1 MLIRPTLLLERD
13 SSARGLADGR
23 PRSGAGLLRPQE
35 ISREEFVQLA
45 SELGV
50 AMTPEETNDAL
61 RSMDKDGDGEIS
73 KREFAKW
80 WKVIDGS
87 RTSVPPC

>member
-1 MLIRPTLLLERD
+1 ME
-13 SSARGLADGR
+13 
-23 PRSGAGLLRPQE
+23 
-35 ISREEFVQLA
+35 
-45 SELGV
+45 
-50 AMTPEETNDAL
+50 TPGQAL

-87 RTSVPPC
+87 RASVPAGSMRACLC